1 MPLLMVGRLSVGN
14 CELPELQALIS
25 SVCCRFFTYSLQN
38 LTFPGPTVL
47 PDIHP
52 LTAVYYAQLEL
63 SNIINNFDWFLLE
76 ELYENASNKQS
87 YPRKN
92 IN

>member
-1 MPLLMVGRLSVGN
+1 MMVGRLSAGN

-25 SVCCRFFTYSLQN
+25 SVRCRFFTYSLPN
-38 LTFPGPTVL
+38 LTFRGRTVL

-52 LTAVYYAQLEL
+52 PTAVYYAQLEL
-63 SNIINNFDWFLLE
+63 GNIINNFDWFLLG

-87 YPRKN
+87 
-92 IN
+92 